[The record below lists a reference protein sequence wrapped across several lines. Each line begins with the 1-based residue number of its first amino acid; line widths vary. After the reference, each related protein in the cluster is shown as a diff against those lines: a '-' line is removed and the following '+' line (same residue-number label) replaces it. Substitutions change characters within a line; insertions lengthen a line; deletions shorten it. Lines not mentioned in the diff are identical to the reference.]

1 VGATVMDQVD
11 RLRAALADRYTL
23 DREIGRGG
31 MAYVYRAHDR
41 QHDRDVA
48 IKVLKPEL
56 AAALGTERFLR
67 EIHFEATLQHPHIL
81 PLYDS
86 GSAEGQLY
94 YVMPYVEGESLRQ
107 RIERERQ
114 LPLED
119 AVKIAREVADALGHA
134 HSHNCVHRDIKPA
147 NIMLSGYSQQGQ
159 SAAWHA
165 VVTDFGMARVI
176 SAAAGERLTATGIAV
191 GTPEYMS
198 PEQASGDQGVDGR
211 SDIYSLGCV
220 VYEMLA
226 GEPPFVGRTAQ
237 AILARHRQ
245 DTPTPI
251 KVLRPRLPVAV
262 GRALELAL
270 AKVPAERFATAQ
282 AFADALVQI
291 TAPGPRGPS
300 GAKRV
305 RWRLVAALIAAIVVV
320 GVVAFMAKERLSGSL
335 LASADIAVAIVPF
348 DQPAT
353 VAEQHPGTHLLFTE
367 ALGWLPGVRAV
378 DGTPLLGSS
387 TSWRALSLGDLLR
400 GAHRLGA
407 KYLVIGSV
415 MPRAAGSQ
423 VSVDLYA
430 VENGE
435 HVVHGADSAQGLVLD
450 GPVGRLALQ
459 SVSAL
464 AGREGLRLGP
474 RRVVFTATT
483 SAVTVGQLLRAQ
495 SRSLLGDKDGAAA
508 ALRAALAAD
517 SNCGLAYHRLSVAEW
532 WRDDDPAALAAA
544 DAGLR
549 RRDKLAQRWLDLLQ
563 AQRYFALGYGDSA
576 IAAFQDAVLN
586 DNTDVDAWYGL
597 GEALLH
603 FGAFAG
609 HSPLDARP
617 ALDRVAALDS
627 TFGPVYDDLFGLALQ
642 AGDRRGAERYL
653 QRLPKDAWRSMLEA
667 VVTLY
672 FGPARERAAA
682 LARLRTADRP
692 AISQVVIDA
701 VHGGHNLGL
710 ADTVA
715 GYLLG
720 SDRTPDDRR
729 RGSEYRLVILAAQG
743 RWPEAVQAWKS
754 AAGDQPFDAWLI
766 QAELAGYPARDLATP
781 MYAWAR
787 SLLAAGRIP
796 DFRRPVWD
804 ESRQLRQAFDALA
817 QRAALQG
824 DSVDVRDL
832 LRRID
837 RAAAPD
843 SSDPSPGALR
853 ASLRARLALLAADTV
868 GAIGL
873 LEQAVSRIPEVWTAN
888 FPLTA
893 LAGQRFLLS
902 ELLAAR
908 GDSAGAR
915 RWRASFSNSWAV
927 VDVLY
932 LARMGLIG
940 APRASDH
947 AIRSN
952 RNGNSI
958 VGSRAT
964 TLNGGGRL

>member
-56 AAALGTERFLR
+56 ASAIGTERFLR

-176 SAAAGERLTATGIAV
+176 SAAAGEQLTTTGIVV

-211 SDIYSLGCV
+211 SDVYSLGCV

-262 GRALELAL
+262 GRAVELAL

-335 LASADIAVAIVPF
+335 PASADIAVAIVPF

-353 VAEQHPGTHLLFTE
+353 VAQQHPGTHLLFTE

-387 TSWRALSLGDLLR
+387 PSWRALSLGDLLR

-415 MPRAAGSQ
+415 MPRAKGSQ

-435 HVVHGADSAQGLVLD
+435 HVAHGADSAQGLVLD

-532 WRDDDPAALAAA
+532 WRDDDPAALAAV

-682 LARLRTADRP
+682 LARLRTADRS

-743 RWPEAVQAWKS
+743 RWPDAVQAWKS

-873 LEQAVSRIPEVWTAN
+873 LQQAVSRIPEVWTAN

-932 LARMGLIG
+932 LARMGLVG
-940 APRASDH
+940 GPRAK
-947 AIRSN
+947 
-952 RNGNSI
+952 
-958 VGSRAT
+958 
-964 TLNGGGRL
+964 

>member
-1 VGATVMDQVD
+1 MDQVD
-11 RLRAALADRYTL
+11 RLRTALADRYEL
-23 DREIGRGG
+23 DREIGAGG
-31 MAYVYRAHDR
+31 MAHVYHAHDR

-48 IKVLKPEL
+48 IKVLRPEL

-67 EIHFEATLQHPHIL
+67 EIHIEATLQHPHIL

-94 YVMPYVEGESLRQ
+94 YVMPFVEGESLRQ
-107 RIERERQ
+107 RIDRERQ

-119 AVKIAREVADALGHA
+119 AVKIARDVAEALGYA
-134 HSHNCVHRDIKPA
+134 HSHNLVHRDIKPA
-147 NIMLSGYSQQGQ
+147 NIMLSGYPEPGGQ
-159 SAAWHA
+159 PAVWHA
-165 VVTDFGMARVI
+165 LVTDFGIARAILV
-176 SAAAGERLTATGIAV
+176 AAGEQLTATGIIV

-198 PEQASGDQGVDGR
+198 PEQASGDQGIDGR

-220 VYEMLA
+220 LYEMLA

-251 KVLRPRLPVAV
+251 QVLRPRLPAAV
-262 GRALELAL
+262 GRAVEIAL
-270 AKVPAERFATAQ
+270 AKVPAERFATAP
-282 AFADALVQI
+282 AFADALAQ
-291 TAPGPRGPS
+291 TTTPPAPRSPSRARRARGRP
-300 GAKRV
+300 
-305 RWRLVAALIAAIVVV
+305 VAALIAAVVAL
-320 GVVAFMAKERLSGSL
+320 GVAAFMAKERLSGSRP
-335 LASADIAVAIVPF
+335 AGPDIAVAIVPF

-353 VAEQHPGTHLLFTE
+353 VAEQHQGTHLLFTE

-387 TSWRALSLGDLLR
+387 PSWRALSLGALLR
-400 GAHRLGA
+400 GAHQLGA
-407 KYLVIGSV
+407 KYLVTGSV
-415 MPRAAGSQ
+415 MPRAEGSQ

-430 VENGE
+430 VDDGE
-435 HVVHGADSAQGLVLD
+435 HVVHGADSAQGLALD

-464 AGREGLRLGP
+464 AGREGLSLGP

-495 SRSLLGDKDGAAA
+495 SRSWLGDVDGAAA
-508 ALRAALAAD
+508 ALRAAVAAD
-517 SNCGLAYHRLSVAEW
+517 SNCGLAYHRLSVAER
-532 WRDDDPAALAAA
+532 WRHDDSAALAAVN
-544 DAGLR
+544 AGLQR
-549 RRDKLAQRWLDLLQ
+549 RERLAQRWLDLLQ

-576 IAAFQDAVLN
+576 IAVFQDAVLN
-586 DNTDVDAWYGL
+586 DNTDIDAWYGL
-597 GEALLH
+597 GESLFH
-603 FGAFAG
+603 FGAFAA

-627 TFGPVYDDLFGLALQ
+627 TFGPVYDHLLELALQ

-653 QRLPKDAWRSMLEA
+653 QRLRHDDPWRPMREA
-667 VVTLY
+667 LVTLQ
-672 FGPARERAAA
+672 FGPARERPAA
-682 LARLRTADRP
+682 LARLRAADRS
-692 AISQVVIDA
+692 ALSQVVIHA

-710 ADTVA
+710 ADTAA
-715 GYLLG
+715 GFLLG
-720 SDRTPDDRR
+720 GDRTPDDRR

-743 RWPEAVQAWKS
+743 RWPEAVRAWKS
-754 AAGDQPFDAWLI
+754 AAGDQPFDAWVV
-766 QAELAGYPARDLATP
+766 QADLAGYPARDLATP
-781 MYAWAR
+781 MYAWAK

-796 DFRRPVWD
+796 DFRRPIWD

-817 QRAALQG
+817 QRATLEG
-824 DSVDVRDL
+824 DSVEVRDL

-843 SSDPSPGALR
+843 SSDPGPGALR

-873 LEQAVSRIPEVWTAN
+873 LQQAVSRIPEPWTAN

-908 GDSAGAR
+908 GDSAGAQ

-932 LARMGLIG
+932 LPRMGLIR

-947 AIRSN
+947 AMRFRSD
-952 RNGNSI
+952 GNSI
-958 VGSRAT
+958 VGGRVT